1 MPKCDDICRGTG
13 RTVVTYPKFEDPWD
27 ELSRA
32 DREKWFDKVKA
43 EATKKEKELK
53 KAAKRDADDIC
64 RIGSKDAACKCTKG
78 EYKYIEDF
86 VGEQVGE
93 AAYLYAG
100 WRYKGVCE
108 MNPPEEKEKPE
119 EKKK

>member
-53 KAAKRDADDIC
+53 KAA
-64 RIGSKDAACKCTKG
+64 
-78 EYKYIEDF
+78 
-86 VGEQVGE
+86 
-93 AAYLYAG
+93 
-100 WRYKGVCE
+100 
-108 MNPPEEKEKPE
+108 
-119 EKKK
+119 